1 MLYKALEEEL
11 KKRGIVNLLAS
22 VAYIDEE
29 DEYLSHDSYKFHL
42 REGYS
47 EVAHMKS
54 VGKKF
59 GRWYDLMWFQKKV

>member
-1 MLYKALEEEL
+1 M
-11 KKRGIVNLLAS
+11 ICSLAG

-47 EVAHMKS
+47 EVAHMVS

-59 GRWYDLMWFQKKV
+59 DRWYDLMWFQKKV